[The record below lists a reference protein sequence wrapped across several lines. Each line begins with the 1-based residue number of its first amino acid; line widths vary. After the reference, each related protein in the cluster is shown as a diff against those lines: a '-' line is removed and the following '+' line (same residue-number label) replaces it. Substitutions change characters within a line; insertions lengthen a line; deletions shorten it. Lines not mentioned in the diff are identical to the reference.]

1 MISDTTS
8 LMLRAWLHLSEQ
20 VAGQILRYILIGL
33 FIFCFQELLDIWLQN
48 DYRIEHQTT
57 EVLSNPVKSKEIPTT
72 DPEHRATSKPID
84 LEEGLLHAQKAL
96 DLTTSDE
103 PYRAGLL
110 QNLGIGYRLKFTTSH
125 SQQDLERQMD
135 DMDVALSKF
144 EEALVTVPDDHP
156 YRPGYL
162 HNLSK
167 VYNKRYD
174 KTKGLEDLERAI
186 QTDCTYE
193 TKVLRRS
200 SVADIEMAGRYF
212 QEAVDLTPEGD
223 PKKSER
229 LLFLALLYDA
239 RYQISGLKADLDEMN
254 RLVEFQ
260 TSKDPSDLEA
270 SLQRFKQALDVLPND
285 PFSRKVCLQSLA
297 HANEQMYQQNRSL
310 QDLETAI
317 RYQEKAIASA
327 PGNDPDQAAY
337 LTELNDFYQSKH
349 KVTLEQVDIDAAVE
363 KYKAGMALFSIF
375 ANEEKWTS
383 AHRIAS
389 TSMDLVP
396 FLTPWFLA
404 NADKQHLVT
413 EMSNFAGDAA
423 AVALRAGQPPGTAIH
438 LLEQGRGI
446 ISSSLNEMR
455 RDLSDLENAYPDQA
469 RKLSKLREELDSP
482 ENSAGVDQRY
492 SSAEMLESLIKEI
505 RSLPGFD
512 RFLLPPTE
520 EDIKAA
526 ASHGPIV
533 VLNASQYRCTALVVL
548 GWLWDTIASPV
559 LEFLGMHESS
569 TDHWPRIWW
578 IPVGILSKFPIHG
591 AGYHVSG
598 LGCTV
603 LDRVISS
610 YSSSIKAM
618 IHSRRS
624 HTSTREL
631 SRSKNAILVGVETTP
646 GHRRLPYITEEVQRL
661 EDFCNAPYLTIKR
674 REPYRQEVIDTLRDC
689 DIFHFAGH
697 RLCDSNDPSGSA
709 LLLGDGPLTVETLL
723 EMNMQ
728 RRRPFLAY
736 LSACGTGQI
745 DHEGLINE
753 GLQLIGACQVAGFQH
768 VIGTLWQVDDKFSVN
783 VAIMMYEWMQKHD
796 MGGAAVSEGLHHT
809 SRMFRDKWISG

>member
-1 MISDTTS
+1 MTRH
-8 LMLRAWLHLSEQ
+8 LRSRDLA
-20 VAGQILRYILIGL
+20 
-33 FIFCFQELLDIWLQN
+33 
-48 DYRIEHQTT
+48 
-57 EVLSNPVKSKEIPTT
+57 
-72 DPEHRATSKPID
+72 D
-84 LEEGLLHAQKAL
+84 LEVAINEYELV
-96 DLTTSDE
+96 
-103 PYRAGLL
+103 
-110 QNLGIGYRLKFTTSH
+110 
-125 SQQDLERQMD
+125 LE
-135 DMDVALSKF
+135 S
-144 EEALVTVPDDHP
+144 
-156 YRPGYL
+156 
-162 HNLSK
+162 
-167 VYNKRYD
+167 
-174 KTKGLEDLERAI
+174 
-186 QTDCTYE
+186 
-193 TKVLRRS
+193 
-200 SVADIEMAGRYF
+200 
-212 QEAVDLTPEGD
+212 TPEGHVHLAARLG
-223 PKKSER
+223 SLGTLYLER
-229 LLFLALLYDA
+229 YGRTGIFSDLDLALVNGLGNAYKF
-239 RYQISGLKADLDEMN
+239 RYE
-254 RLVEFQ
+254 R
-260 TSKDPSDLEA
+260 
-270 SLQRFKQALDVLPND
+270 
-285 PFSRKVCLQSLA
+285 SLA
-297 HANEQMYQQNRSL
+297 LNDIDMAIQERKAAINVTKPDHSDRIKRLYELGCKYTAGYRRT
-310 QDLETAI
+310 ET
-317 RYQEKAIASA
+317 IA
-327 PGNDPDQAAY
+327 
-337 LTELNDFYQSKH
+337 ELNEGIHLFQKGYEAVSNDDPLRTSFIGSLGTCYEDRH
-349 KVTLEQVDIDAAVE
+349 KRT
-363 KYKAGMALFSIF
+363 K
-375 ANEEKWTS
+375 
-383 AHRIAS
+383 IAS

-533 VLNASQYRCTALVVL
+533 VLNASQYRCTALVL

-736 LSACGTGQI
+736 LSAS
-745 DHEGLINE
+745 
-753 GLQLIGACQVAGFQH
+753 GFQH